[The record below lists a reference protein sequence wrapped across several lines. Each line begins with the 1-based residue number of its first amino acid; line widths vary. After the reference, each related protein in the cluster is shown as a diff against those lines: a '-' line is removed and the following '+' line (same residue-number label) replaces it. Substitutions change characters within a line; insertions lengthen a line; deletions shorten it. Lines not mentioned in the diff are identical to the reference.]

1 MVRGVDLIAMQ
12 VQRSSAEA
20 AENTTLKMQ
29 IGLLASDFKRKRRAF
44 DRCPRRA
51 FFYSGEPGYVPCHKC
66 QRTQFIEPVP
76 TLTIPTTIKKED

>member
-1 MVRGVDLIAMQ
+1 MSQMVRRVDLIAMQ
-12 VQRSSAEA
+12 VQGSSAEA

-51 FFYSGEPGYVPCHKC
+51 FFYSGEPGYVTFTSARERSLSSPFLH
-66 QRTQFIEPVP
+66 
-76 TLTIPTTIKKED
+76 